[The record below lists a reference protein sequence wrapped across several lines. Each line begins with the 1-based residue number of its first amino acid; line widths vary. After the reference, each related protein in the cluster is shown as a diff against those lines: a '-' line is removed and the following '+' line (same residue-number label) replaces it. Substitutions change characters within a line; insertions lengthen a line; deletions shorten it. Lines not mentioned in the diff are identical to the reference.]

1 MDELAGKEK
10 IVSEAP
16 KILCLIGKG
25 DRCREWVSQGIEAVE
40 VHSPLQ
46 AIELLRTNR
55 FVGLLIGDS
64 QIANTIDRERFLQNQ
79 FILDRIPD
87 GIALLDS
94 DNKIVWAN
102 QPLTQW
108 FQPSGMAGMSFYD
121 ALGKPQIL
129 GPTANPLSAAL
140 AQRKSSWTTIK
151 AGDNRYFKITATPI
165 PDATGRAEHSIVSV
179 NDVTQTTLERQKLE
193 ALHEAG
199 VALADL
205 TPEEIHEMDVGQRI
219 DLLKANVLHYT
230 QHILNFNVIEI
241 RLLEHAT
248 GQLIPLLSVGIDS
261 EISKKPLYAK
271 AQGNGVTGFV
281 VATGKSYLCEDT
293 TNDPLYLDGL
303 IGAKSSLTVPLI
315 YHDQVIGSFNV
326 ESPEIGAFSESD
338 LQFLEIFSRDIAIA
352 LNTLE
357 LLVAQR
363 AETAMQSVE
372 AIHGAV
378 ALPIDSILNDAV
390 HVIEKY
396 IGHDPEVV
404 RRLRSI
410 LKNARDIKQVIQKV
424 GEKMAPTT
432 AVPGTHKDTARPR
445 LKQRRVLVIDADPE
459 VRNSAHILLERY
471 GCIVETATEGNEAL
485 LMVRNSGPEHA
496 YSAIIADI
504 RLPDM
509 DGYQLLL
516 KLKELME
523 KPPLVLMTGF
533 GYDPGHTIVK
543 SRREGLA
550 ANAVLYKP
558 FRLDQLL
565 ETVELMIGHEAEMA
579 KSS

>member
-1 MDELAGKEK
+1 MKTAT
-10 IVSEAP
+10 
-16 KILCLIGKG
+16 KILCLAGKN
-25 DRCREWVSQGIEAVE
+25 DRCRELALVPAGVE
-40 VHSPLQ
+40 MVTVESPLK
-46 AIELLRTNR
+46 AFELLRANH
-55 FVGLLIGDS
+55 FDGLLIGDS
-64 QIANTIDRERFLQNQ
+64 QIENAIDRERLLQNQ
-79 FILDRIPD
+79 FILDKIPD
-87 GIALLDS
+87 GLAILD
-94 DNKIVWAN
+94 NENRIIWAN
-102 QPLTQW
+102 QPLKNW
-108 FQPSGMAGMSFYD
+108 FSPSSMVGVNFYE
-121 ALGKPQIL
+121 ALSKPQIL

-140 AQRKSSWTTIK
+140 AQRKSSWTTVK
-151 AGDNRYFKITATPI
+151 AGDNRYFKITATPV
-165 PDATGRAEHSIVSV
+165 PDATGRVENLIVSV

-193 ALHEAG
+193 ALHQAG
-199 VALADL
+199 TALADL
-205 TPEEIHEMDVGQRI
+205 TPEEIHDMDVEQRI

-241 RLLEHAT
+241 RLLEHES

-303 IGAKSSLTVPLI
+303 MGAKSSLTVPLI

-326 ESPEIGAFSESD
+326 ESPEVGAFSESD

-363 AETAMQSVE
+363 AETAQKSVE

-424 GEKMAPTT
+424 GEKMAPTV
-432 AVPGTHKDTARPR
+432 AVPGTHKETSLPR
-445 LKQRRVLVIDADPE
+445 LKNRRVLVIDADPE

-471 GCIVETATEGNEAL
+471 GCVVETATEGNEAL

-496 YSAIIADI
+496 YSSIIADI

-516 KLKELME
+516 KLKEMID

-533 GYDPGHTIVK
+533 GYDPAHTIVK

-550 ANAVLYKP
+550 PNAVLYKP

-565 ETVELMIGHEAEMA
+565 ETVEQMIASEDTVA
-579 KSS
+579 KTT

>member
-1 MDELAGKEK
+1 MPN
-10 IVSEAP
+10 ST
-16 KILCLIGKG
+16 KILCLAGKN
-25 DRCREWVSQGIEAVE
+25 DRCRELGQIPDGVE
-40 VHSPLQ
+40 MVTVESPLK
-46 AIELLRTNR
+46 ALELLRTNQYDA
-55 FVGLLIGDS
+55 LLIGDS
-64 QIANTIDRERFLQNQ
+64 QIDNAIDRERFLQNY
-79 FILDRIPD
+79 FILDKIPD
-87 GIALLDS
+87 GIALLD
-94 DNKIVWAN
+94 NENRIVWAN
-102 QPLTQW
+102 RPLTAV
-108 FQPSGMAGMSFYD
+108 FNPAGMAGMNFYD

-151 AGDNRYFKITATPI
+151 VGDNRYFKITATPV
-165 PDATGRAEHSIVSV
+165 PDATGRVEHLIVSV

-205 TPEEIHEMDVGQRI
+205 TPDEIHEMDVEQRI

-241 RLLEHAT
+241 RLLEHET

-261 EISKKPLYAK
+261 DISKKPLYAR

-326 ESPEIGAFSESD
+326 ESPEVGAFSESD

-363 AETAMQSVE
+363 AETAMKSVE
-372 AIHGAV
+372 AIHSAV

-432 AVPGTHKDTARPR
+432 AAPGTHKDASRPGLR
-445 LKQRRVLVIDADPE
+445 NRRVLVIDADPE
-459 VRNSAHILLERY
+459 VRNSAHLLLERY

-496 YSAIIADI
+496 YSSIIADI

-516 KLKELME
+516 KLKEMID

-550 ANAVLYKP
+550 PNAVLYKP

-565 ETVELMIGHEAEMA
+565 ETVEQMIANDDPVA
-579 KSS
+579 KATM

>member
-1 MDELAGKEK
+1 
-10 IVSEAP
+10 VNPST
-16 KILCLIGKG
+16 KILCLAGKS
-25 DRCREWVSQGIEAVE
+25 DRVREWSRLPADVE
-40 VHSPLQ
+40 LVTVESPLK
-46 AIELLRTNR
+46 AIEMLRSNH
-55 FVGLLIGDS
+55 FDGFLIADS
-64 QIANTIDRERFLQNQ
+64 QIDSTIDRERPLQNH
-79 FILDRIPD
+79 FILDKIPD
-87 GIALLDS
+87 GVVLLDS
-94 DNKIVWAN
+94 ENKVVWAN
-102 QPLTQW
+102 QPMTNW
-108 FQPSGMAGMSFYD
+108 FHPTGMVGMNFYD

-140 AQRKSSWTTIK
+140 AQRKSSWTTVK
-151 AGDNRYFKITATPI
+151 VGDNRYFKITATPV
-165 PDATGRAEHSIVSV
+165 PDASGRVEHLIVSV

-205 TPEEIHEMDVGQRI
+205 TPEEIHEMDVEQRI

-241 RLLEHAT
+241 RLLDHET

-271 AQGNGVTGFV
+271 AHGNGVTGFV

-363 AETAMQSVE
+363 AETAIKSVE

-378 ALPIDSILNDAV
+378 ALPIDAILNDAV
-390 HVIEKY
+390 HVIERY

-432 AVPGTHKDTARPR
+432 AVPGAHKDTSRPK
-445 LKQRRVLVIDADPE
+445 LKNRRVLVIDADPE

-516 KLKELME
+516 KLKEMIE

-550 ANAVLYKP
+550 PNAVLYKP

-565 ETVELMIGHEAEMA
+565 ETVENMLVGENAVVKA
-579 KSS
+579 K

>member
-1 MDELAGKEK
+1 
-10 IVSEAP
+10 VSKP
-16 KILCLIGKG
+16 TRILCLAGTS
-25 DRCREWVSQGIEAVE
+25 DRCRELEQSANGLELVTVE
-40 VHSPLQ
+40 SPLR
-46 AIELLRTNR
+46 ALELLRQGN
-55 FVGLLIGDS
+55 FDGLLIGDS
-64 QIANTIDRERFLQNQ
+64 QIDNAIDRERLLQSQ
-79 FILDRIPD
+79 FVLDKIPEGIAILDNENRI
-87 GIALLDS
+87 L
-94 DNKIVWAN
+94 WAN
-102 QPLTQW
+102 RPLTQW
-108 FQPSGMAGMSFYD
+108 FPAGELVGQSFYE

-140 AQRKSSWTTIK
+140 AQRKASWTTLRD
-151 AGDNRYFKITATPI
+151 GENRYFSITATPV
-165 PDATGRAEHSIVSV
+165 PDTAGRVENLIVSV
-179 NDVTQTTLERQKLE
+179 HDVTQTTLERQKLE

-199 VALADL
+199 MALADL
-205 TPEEIHEMDVGQRI
+205 TPDEIHDMDVEQRI

-230 QHILNFNVIEI
+230 QHILKFNVIEI
-241 RLLEHAT
+241 RLLEHGT

-261 EISKKPLYAK
+261 EISKKPLFAK

-326 ESPEIGAFSESD
+326 ESPEVGAFSESD
-338 LQFLEIFSRDIAIA
+338 LQFLEIFSRDIAVA

-357 LLVAQR
+357 LLVAER
-363 AETAMQSVE
+363 ADTALKSVE

-378 ALPIDSILNDAV
+378 ALPIDGILNDAV

-404 RRLRSI
+404 RRLRAI

-424 GEKMAPTT
+424 GEKMAPTV
-432 AVPGTHKDTARPR
+432 AVPGAHKETARPG
-445 LKQRRVLVIDADPE
+445 LKSRRVLVIDADPE

-471 GCIVETATEGNEAL
+471 GCVVETATEGNEAL
-485 LMVRNSGPEHA
+485 LMVRNCGPEHA

-509 DGYQLLL
+509 DGYELLL
-516 KLKELME
+516 ELKQMIDR
-523 KPPLVLMTGF
+523 PPLVLMTGF

-543 SRREGLA
+543 ARREGLA
-550 ANAVLYKP
+550 PNAVLYKP

-565 ETVELMIGHEAEMA
+565 ETVELMITGEEAVA
-579 KSS
+579 KST